1 MLSSHCHLAEWRDET
16 MEKQPSAPD
25 LLDAVSEEEELSQI
39 IPAIFNGA
47 RHVATARW
55 TFARDEDEDA
65 PEIVCVLSDGDEIV
79 SRVLSQSSRSEGHGL
94 RPPLAQKTEL
104 ENSEEFP
111 SVIVT
116 LYI

>member
-1 MLSSHCHLAEWRDET
+1 M

-39 IPAIFNGA
+39 IPAIFSGA
-47 RHVATARW
+47 PRVALARW
-55 TFARDEDEDA
+55 TFARDDDENA
-65 PEIVCVLSDGDEIV
+65 PEIVCVLSDSDEIV
-79 SRVLSQSSRSEGHGL
+79 SKVLSQSSRSEGHGL
-94 RPPLAQKTEL
+94 RPPLAQKHDL

-111 SVIVT
+111 SIIVT